1 MKNLREVNDDIL
13 KDWLMFREEEISS
26 LSCDE
31 DKKHWIYFDEISE
44 RILRNVPEQN
54 KKYVKKQL
62 EQLDENFMDYID
74 YWNEKYYRNGF
85 VDGVQLIMGCY
96 DNNVSF

>member
-13 KDWLMFREEEISS
+13 KDWLMFREEDLSS
-26 LSCDE
+26 LTCDE

-44 RILRNVPEQN
+44 RILQNVSEQN
-54 KKYVKKQL
+54 KNYVKKQL
-62 EQLDENFMDYID
+62 ELLDENFMDYIF

-85 VDGVQLIMGCY
+85 VDDSQIVMGCF
-96 DNNVSF
+96 DE